1 MITQYK
7 AADPLDPTS
16 QAEYKLL
23 AGGATRT
30 WVGTEDAYNA
40 EKNNIPNNTMICI
53 TDDNSSGENTFWSG
67 FTKIYEDT
75 HVATTTDYDFEVTL
89 PSDGY
94 YCVTIDISRGKQK
107 VIVFI
112 NNGLGNYYTFKTF
125 IAQED
130 RIIERYILPYLP
142 AGRIIRIRH
151 VGINGEASGQV
162 TLSIERV
169 DFTD

>member
-53 TDDNSSGENTFWSG
+53 TDDDMDVVADVYSTSETKTNKVWINGKPIYRRVCSYANTI
-67 FTKIYEDT
+67 T
-75 HVATTTDYDFEVTL
+75 
-89 PSDGY
+89 
-94 YCVTIDISRGKQK
+94 
-107 VIVFI
+107 I
-112 NNGLGNYYTFKTF
+112 NNLEQMVSIQPVFGNLWTNLYYYDVNNCDTV
-125 IAQED
+125 
-130 RIIERYILPYLP
+130 R
-142 AGRIIRIRH
+142 
-151 VGINGEASGQV
+151 INGDTITPTRSGNTTNIPV
-162 TLSIERV
+162 LYYIFEYTK
-169 DFTD
+169 TTN

>member
-53 TDDNSSGENTFWSG
+53 TDDNMDVDAYSTTETKTNKVWIDGKPIYRKVVDVGNIPDTTSKSIAHNIANIGTIIICEGRAVANT
-67 FTKIYEDT
+67 T
-75 HVATTTDYDFEVTL
+75 A
-89 PSDGY
+89 
-94 YCVTIDISRGKQK
+94 
-107 VIVFI
+107 
-112 NNGLGNYYTFKTF
+112 KTS
-125 IAQED
+125 IG
-130 RIIERYILPYLP
+130 LPYVNTDSSTVCIQVY
-142 AGRIIRIRH
+142 AN
-151 VGINGEASGQV
+151 VTNVVVKTASGSWINYV
-162 TLSIERV
+162 GFVILEYTK
-169 DFTD
+169 TAG

>member
-53 TDDNSSGENTFWSG
+53 TDDDGEYKFISPDWVNSTVLGSYSGGWNGGSWTIQKDGFLIISGVCPRGSGSDTTFVKVNNYNVIEATAGYFQSTCVPVKKNDSVVVG
-67 FTKIYEDT
+67 GSSALSNVNGSIRFCPAKIT
-75 HVATTTDYDFEVTL
+75 ALEV
-89 PSDGY
+89 
-94 YCVTIDISRGKQK
+94 
-107 VIVFI
+107 
-112 NNGLGNYYTFKTF
+112 
-125 IAQED
+125 
-130 RIIERYILPYLP
+130 
-142 AGRIIRIRH
+142 
-151 VGINGEASGQV
+151 
-162 TLSIERV
+162 
-169 DFTD
+169 

>member
-53 TDDNSSGENTFWSG
+53 TDDDMDVDTDVYSTTETKTNKIWIDNKPIYRKVVSLPATKRLNDVSYINLGITFPNDADTMFLPIVVNFYGDIMYYNSYKPIQAACKAEVDLESGTNFILEY
-67 FTKIYEDT
+67 TK
-75 HVATTTDYDFEVTL
+75 TTD
-89 PSDGY
+89 
-94 YCVTIDISRGKQK
+94 
-107 VIVFI
+107 
-112 NNGLGNYYTFKTF
+112 
-125 IAQED
+125 
-130 RIIERYILPYLP
+130 
-142 AGRIIRIRH
+142 
-151 VGINGEASGQV
+151 
-162 TLSIERV
+162 
-169 DFTD
+169 

>member
-53 TDDNSSGENTFWSG
+53 TDDNMSVDKDVYS
-67 FTKIYEDT
+67 
-75 HVATTTDYDFEVTL
+75 TTETQTN
-89 PSDGY
+89 
-94 YCVTIDISRGKQK
+94 K
-107 VIVFI
+107 VWI
-112 NNGLGNYYTFKTF
+112 NNKPIYRLVIQTTISVTASTLNTDVTVVPLSSLPLMTAIVNFTGYIVPDSSVTFGCVP
-125 IAQED
+125 INN
-130 RIIERYILPYLP
+130 RYERTTIGSTGIVYNTSVLRANTPVTYILEYTK
-142 AGRIIRIRH
+142 G
-151 VGINGEASGQV
+151 
-162 TLSIERV
+162 
-169 DFTD
+169 

>member
-53 TDDNSSGENTFWSG
+53 TDDDMDVVADVYSTTETKTNKVWINGKPIYRRVCPYANTITINNLEQMVNIQPIFGSLWTNLYYYDVNNCDTVRING
-67 FTKIYEDT
+67 DTITPVRNGNTTNIPVLYYVFEYTK
-75 HVATTTDYDFEVTL
+75 TTD
-89 PSDGY
+89 
-94 YCVTIDISRGKQK
+94 
-107 VIVFI
+107 
-112 NNGLGNYYTFKTF
+112 
-125 IAQED
+125 
-130 RIIERYILPYLP
+130 
-142 AGRIIRIRH
+142 
-151 VGINGEASGQV
+151 
-162 TLSIERV
+162 
-169 DFTD
+169 

>member
-53 TDDNSSGENTFWSG
+53 TDDDMDVVADVYSTTETKTNKVWINGKPIYRKCFSFKGTMPSFSISNIENIINVSGYVTASTGNKLPMPWSSLNGGADEIASVYLHNGEVIGVVIG
-67 FTKIYEDT
+67 FSLSTAIDSVVVIEYTK
-75 HVATTTDYDFEVTL
+75 TTD
-89 PSDGY
+89 
-94 YCVTIDISRGKQK
+94 
-107 VIVFI
+107 
-112 NNGLGNYYTFKTF
+112 
-125 IAQED
+125 
-130 RIIERYILPYLP
+130 
-142 AGRIIRIRH
+142 
-151 VGINGEASGQV
+151 
-162 TLSIERV
+162 
-169 DFTD
+169 

>member
-53 TDDNSSGENTFWSG
+53 TDDNMDVVPDVYSTTETKTNKIWIDGKPIYRKVVSLSATKRVNDTSYINLGITFPNDADTMFLPIVVNFYGDIMYYNSYKPIQAACKAEVDLESGTNFILEY
-67 FTKIYEDT
+67 TK
-75 HVATTTDYDFEVTL
+75 TTD
-89 PSDGY
+89 
-94 YCVTIDISRGKQK
+94 
-107 VIVFI
+107 
-112 NNGLGNYYTFKTF
+112 
-125 IAQED
+125 
-130 RIIERYILPYLP
+130 
-142 AGRIIRIRH
+142 
-151 VGINGEASGQV
+151 
-162 TLSIERV
+162 
-169 DFTD
+169 